1 VFYLPR
7 KDDPHYPMLSGP
19 LVLGLAIAAVT
30 AVANALWLDWGGWLW
45 LVGGLVFLS
54 LAAMMRYGAST
65 RKSSA

>member
-7 KDDPHYPMLSGP
+7 KNDPHYPTWSGP

-30 AVANALWLDWGGWLW
+30 AVANSLWLDWGGWLW

-54 LAAMMRYGAST
+54 LAAMMRSGAAT
-65 RKSSA
+65 RKQ